1 MNIGIVTIS
10 YNQAKYL
17 TEAIQSVQVADPDRL
32 EYVLVDPG
40 STDGSR
46 EIIERHRRRFHRT
59 IFEPDQGPP
68 DGLNKGF
75 ASTTAEILG
84 YLNSDDRFLPGALDY
99 VLRYFERHPKVDVL
113 CGAIRI
119 IGADG
124 RPSLRQRT
132 PDRIDLR
139 RYAYE
144 TCFFWQQ
151 ATFFRRE
158 AFLKTGG
165 FNVRSKTTWDG
176 ELVVDM
182 ALAGCRFGYAN
193 KLLGD
198 FRIYGDSITGSGR
211 LSAALRRDREHMR
224 DKILTA
230 GVAPASKLE
239 AHLMKVAYK
248 FNLRRHWSYLF
259 SGEELRPETE
269 LAELDDYGPERIA
282 V

>member
-1 MNIGIVTIS
+1 MRIGIVTIS
-10 YNQAKYL
+10 YNQASYL
-17 TEAIQSVQVADPDRL
+17 AEAIQSVNVADPERL
-32 EYVLVDPG
+32 EYVMVDPG

-46 EIIERHRRRFHRT
+46 EIIELNRRRFSR
-59 IFEPDQGPP
+59 IILEPDDGPP

-75 ASTTAEILG
+75 AATTAGVVG
-84 YLNSDDRFLPGALDY
+84 YLNSDDRFAPGALDF
-99 VLRYFERHPKVDVL
+99 VLRYFERRPDVDVL

-119 IGADG
+119 IDEKGEASI
-124 RPSLRQRT
+124 RRRT

-158 AFLKTGG
+158 AFLKTRG
-165 FNVRSKTTWDG
+165 FNVQSRTAWDG

-182 ALAGCRFGYAN
+182 ALAGCRFAYTN

-211 LSAALRRDREHMR
+211 FAEALRSDRAHMR
-224 DKILTA
+224 EKILRA
-230 GVAPASKLE
+230 GIPRASSLE
-239 AHLMKVAYK
+239 VRVMKALYR
-248 FNLRRHWSYLF
+248 FNLHRHWSYLF
-259 SGEELRPETE
+259 EGEELEE
-269 LAELDDYGPERIA
+269 AG
-282 V
+282 

>member
-1 MNIGIVTIS
+1 MKIGIVTIS
-10 YNQAKYL
+10 YNQGKYL
-17 TEAIQSVQVADPDRL
+17 AEAIESVHVADPDSL
-32 EYVLVDPG
+32 EYVIVDPG

-46 EIIERHRRRFHRT
+46 ELIGCYRRRFSRT
-59 IFEPDQGPP
+59 VFEPDEGPP

-75 ASTTAEILG
+75 GLLSADVLG
-84 YLNSDDRFLPGALDY
+84 YLNSDDRFAPGALDY
-99 VLRYFERHPKVDVL
+99 VLHYFERHPSVDVL

-119 IGADG
+119 IGEDG
-124 RPSLRQRT
+124 RPSIRRRT
-132 PDRIDLR
+132 PDHIDLR

-165 FNVRSKTTWDG
+165 FSVASKTTWDG

-182 ALAGCRFGYAN
+182 ALAGCRFAYTN

-198 FRIYGDSITGSGR
+198 FRIYGGSITGSGR
-211 LSAALRRDREHMR
+211 LSDALRRDRQHMR
-224 DKILTA
+224 EKILQA
-230 GVAPASKLE
+230 GVPRASQME
-239 AHLMKVAYK
+239 VRVMKYLYK

-259 SGEELRPETE
+259 NGQEVEVSR
-269 LAELDDYGPERIA
+269 
-282 V
+282 

>member
-1 MNIGIVTIS
+1 MRIGIVTIS
-10 YNQAKYL
+10 YNQASYL
-17 TEAIQSVQVADPDRL
+17 AEAIHSVQVADPERL
-32 EYVLVDPG
+32 EYVIVDPG

-46 EIIERHRRRFHRT
+46 EIIERHRRRFSS
-59 IFEPDQGPP
+59 IILEPDQGPP

-75 ASTTAEILG
+75 AATTADVVG
-84 YLNSDDRFLPGALDY
+84 YLNSDDRFAPGALDY
-99 VLRYFERHPKVDVL
+99 VLRYFERRPEIDVL

-119 IGADG
+119 IDERGEASI
-124 RPSLRQRT
+124 RRRT

-165 FNVRSKTTWDG
+165 FNIHSKTAWDG

-182 ALAGCRFGYAN
+182 ALAGCRFAYTN

-198 FRIYGDSITGSGR
+198 FRIYSDSITGSGR
-211 LSAALRRDREHMR
+211 LSEALRADRAHMR
-224 DKILTA
+224 EKILSA
-230 GVAPASKLE
+230 GIPGASGLE
-239 AHLMKVAYK
+239 VRVMKALYK
-248 FNLRRHWSYLF
+248 VNLRRHWSYLF
-259 SGEELRPETE
+259 DGEELEKT
-269 LAELDDYGPERIA
+269 G
-282 V
+282 

>member
-1 MNIGIVTIS
+1 M
-10 YNQAKYL
+10 
-17 TEAIQSVQVADPDRL
+17 QVADPERL
-32 EYVLVDPG
+32 QYVIVDPG

-46 EIIERHRRRFHRT
+46 EIIERHRRRFHGV
-59 IFEPDQGPP
+59 ILEPDQGPP

-75 ASTTAEILG
+75 AATTAEILG
-84 YLNSDDRFLPGALDY
+84 YLNSDDRFAPDTLDY
-99 VLRYFERHPKVDVL
+99 VLSYFERHPQVDLL

-119 IGADG
+119 IGEDG
-124 RPSLRQRT
+124 KPSLRRRT
-132 PDRIDLR
+132 PDQIDLR

-158 AFLKTGG
+158 AFLRTGG
-165 FNVRSKTTWDG
+165 FNVGSKTTWDG

-182 ALAGCRFGYAN
+182 ALAGCRFGYVN

-198 FRIYGDSITGSGR
+198 FRVYGDSITGSGR
-211 LSAALRRDREHMR
+211 LSAALRKDREHMR

-248 FNLRRHWSYLF
+248 FNLRRHWLYLF
-259 SGEELRPETE
+259 AGEELSPG
-269 LAELDDYGPERIA
+269 AEPAEVHYDEPERIA

>member
-1 MNIGIVTIS
+1 MRIGIVTIS
-10 YNQAKYL
+10 YNQASYL
-17 TEAIQSVQVADPDRL
+17 AEAIQSVQVADPDRL
-32 EYVLVDPG
+32 EYVVVDPG

-46 EIIERHRRRFHRT
+46 EIIKCHRRRFSR
-59 IFEPDQGPP
+59 IILEPDQGPP

-75 ASTTAEILG
+75 AATTAGVVG
-84 YLNSDDRFLPGALDY
+84 YLNSDDRFAPGALDY
-99 VLRYFERHPKVDVL
+99 VLGYFERSPDVDVL

-119 IGADG
+119 IDEKGEASI
-124 RPSLRQRT
+124 RRRT

-165 FNVRSKTTWDG
+165 FNVHSKTAWDG

-182 ALAGCRFGYAN
+182 ALAGCRFAYTN

-211 LSAALRRDREHMR
+211 FAEALQTDRAYMR
-224 DKILTA
+224 EKILRA
-230 GVAPASKLE
+230 GVPRASSLE
-239 AHLMKVAYK
+239 VRVMQTLYK
-248 FNLRRHWSYLF
+248 FNLHRHWSYLF
-259 SGEELRPETE
+259 DGEELEQ
-269 LAELDDYGPERIA
+269 AG
-282 V
+282 

>member
-1 MNIGIVTIS
+1 MKIGIVTIS
-10 YNQAKYL
+10 YNQVRYL
-17 TEAIQSVQVADPDRL
+17 ARAIQSVNLGDPDRL
-32 EYVLVDPG
+32 EYVIVDAG

-46 EIIERHRRRFHRT
+46 RVIERHRRRFSRM

-75 ASTTAEILG
+75 AATTAPILG
-84 YLNSDDRFLPGALDY
+84 YLNSDDCFAPGALDY
-99 VLRYFERHPKVDVL
+99 VLYYFDKHPEVDVL

-119 IGADG
+119 IDEQG
-124 RPSLRQRT
+124 RPGIRRRT

-144 TCFFWQQ
+144 SCYFWQQ

-158 AFLKTGG
+158 AFLRTGG
-165 FNVRSKTTWDG
+165 FNLGSRTAWDG

-182 ALAGCRFGYAN
+182 ALTGCRFAYTN

-211 LSAALRRDREHMR
+211 LREALSRDRIHLRE
-224 DKILTA
+224 KILSA
-230 GVAPASKLE
+230 GVPPASGME
-239 AHLMKVAYK
+239 VRVMKTLYK

-259 SGEELRPETE
+259 AAEELETN
-269 LAELDDYGPERIA
+269 A
-282 V
+282 

>member
-1 MNIGIVTIS
+1 MKIGIVTIS
-10 YNQAKYL
+10 YNQVRYL
-17 TEAIQSVQVADPDRL
+17 ARAIESVNLSDPERL
-32 EYVLVDPG
+32 EYVIVDPG

-46 EIIERHRRRFHRT
+46 RVIERYRRRFNRV

-75 ASTTAEILG
+75 AATTADILG
-84 YLNSDDRFLPGALDY
+84 YLNSDDCFTPGALDH
-99 VLRYFERHPKVDVL
+99 VLRYFEKHPEADVL

-119 IGADG
+119 IDEQG
-124 RPSLRQRT
+124 RPSMRRRT

-144 TCFFWQQ
+144 SCYFWQQ

-158 AFLKTGG
+158 AFFRTGG
-165 FNVRSKTTWDG
+165 FNLASQTAWDG

-182 ALAGCRFGYAN
+182 ALAGCRFAYTN

-211 LSAALRRDREHMR
+211 LREALDCDRIHLRE
-224 DKILTA
+224 KIIAA
-230 GVAPASKLE
+230 GVPPASDMEVRVMRTL
-239 AHLMKVAYK
+239 YK

-259 SGEELRPETE
+259 AGEELETN
-269 LAELDDYGPERIA
+269 R
-282 V
+282 

>member
-1 MNIGIVTIS
+1 MRIGIVTIS
-10 YNQAKYL
+10 YNQARYL
-17 TEAIQSVQVADPDRL
+17 AEAIESVLVADPQRL
-32 EYVLVDPG
+32 EYVIVDPG
-40 STDGSR
+40 SADGSR
-46 EIIERHRRRFHRT
+46 DIINRYRRRFSR
-59 IFEPDQGPP
+59 ILFEPDQGPP

-75 ASTTAEILG
+75 AATKAEILG
-84 YLNSDDRFLPGALDY
+84 YLNSDDRFAPGALDY
-99 VLRYFERHPKVDVL
+99 VLHYFERHPEIDVL

-119 IGADG
+119 IDENGQAG
-124 RPSLRQRT
+124 IRRRT
-132 PDRIDLR
+132 PDHIDLR

-165 FNVRSKTTWDG
+165 FNTQSKTAWDG

-182 ALAGCRFGYAN
+182 ALAGCRFAYTN

-211 LSAALRRDREHMR
+211 WNEALRRDRTHMR
-224 DKILTA
+224 EKILRA
-230 GVAPASKLE
+230 GVPRASNLE
-239 AHLMKVAYK
+239 VRVMQTLYK

-259 SGEELRPETE
+259 EGEELEVHP
-269 LAELDDYGPERIA
+269 
-282 V
+282 

>member
-1 MNIGIVTIS
+1 MRLGIVTIS

-17 TEAIQSVQVADPDRL
+17 AEAIESVQVDDPESLD
-32 EYVLVDPG
+32 YVIVDPG
-40 STDGSR
+40 SADGSR
-46 EIIERHRRRFHRT
+46 EIIARYRRRFSR
-59 IFEPDQGPP
+59 ILFEPDKGPP

-75 ASTTAEILG
+75 AGTSAGILG
-84 YLNSDDRFLPGALDY
+84 YLNSDDRFAPGALDY
-99 VLRYFERHPKVDVL
+99 VLRYFERRPEVDVL

-119 IGADG
+119 IDETG
-124 RPSLRQRT
+124 RASIRRRT

-165 FNVRSKTTWDG
+165 FNLASQTAWDG

-182 ALAGCRFGYAN
+182 ALAGCRFAYTN
-193 KLLGD
+193 KILGD

-211 LSAALRRDREHMR
+211 LSTALRLDRVHMR
-224 DKILTA
+224 EKILNA
-230 GVAPASKLE
+230 GVPPASTLEVRVMKALYKLD
-239 AHLMKVAYK
+239 
-248 FNLRRHWSYLF
+248 LRRHWSYLF
-259 SGEELRPETE
+259 EPEELEAGR
-269 LAELDDYGPERIA
+269 
-282 V
+282 